1 MKKRKLFSIL
11 VVVPL
16 LLTLFSACSS
26 QNEDASPSTN
36 TDPEKTSKETSSKP
50 LDEENDDSTES
61 MEDETTDTN
70 SDSKKDTNQ
79 DTDGSDSSKEDDQE
93 SEETTASQEQPSDDT
108 EHASEPDHSTIDF
121 HLDDYLNTSYRLDGT
136 HYKTESFGKV
146 EGTDRTDYRVNIL
159 PDTQDFG
166 QEINA
171 IFTNGTPYEDKRT
184 EAMMK
189 MAETIIKELP
199 ATNKEVH
206 IDSVNWVSY
215 DGKTEVMLIQDYEQ
229 KTIN

>member
-1 MKKRKLFSIL
+1 MKKRKLFSIM

-36 TDPEKTSKETSSKP
+36 TNQKRTSKETSSNP
-50 LDEENDDSTES
+50 INEENNDSTKS
-61 MEDETTDTN
+61 LEDETPDTN

-79 DTDGSDSSKEDDQE
+79 DTDSSDSSKEDDQNT
-93 SEETTASQEQPSDDT
+93 EETTSSVEPSGDT

-121 HLDDYLNTSYRLDGT
+121 HLDDYLNTNYILDGT
-136 HYKTESFGKV
+136 HYKTESFGKI
-146 EGTDRTDYRVNIL
+146 EGTDRMDYRVNIL

-166 QEINA
+166 QEIND
-171 IFTNGTPYEDKRT
+171 IFKKGTPYEDKRT
-184 EAMMK
+184 EAMMNI
-189 MAETIIKELP
+189 AENIIGDLP
-199 ATNKEVH
+199 VINKNVH

-229 KTIN
+229 NTIN

>member
-36 TDPEKTSKETSSKP
+36 TDPEKTSKKASSKP
-50 LDEENDDSTES
+50 LHEENDDSTES
-61 MEDETTDTN
+61 LEDETPDTN

-79 DTDGSDSSKEDDQE
+79 DTDSSDSSKEDDQE
-93 SEETTASQEQPSDDT
+93 SKETTASQEPSDDT
-108 EHASEPDHSTIDF
+108 EHPSDQDHSTIDF

-136 HYKTESFGKV
+136 HYKTERFGKI
-146 EGTDRTDYRVNIL
+146 EGTDRTDYRVNLL

-171 IFTNGTPYEDKRT
+171 IFTKGTPYEDKRT